1 MSSAFVVALLCTFSW
16 ISVSVSEFHT
26 VEVQPGEEVILLCNN
41 FTKTPAFITWFKM
54 DSRPSATCIASLW
67 NYDANVSLYVG
78 FPKEEFNMTSN
89 MTTIFLH
96 IKHVNFSDSGLH
108 FCGSTWEN
116 KTEIVS
122 ATYLKV
128 QEKKSVEAKPLMF
141 FVLGVLVIFL
151 TVVIIALVIRDRK
164 SHAALKKKKQTPQ
177 ETENLGS
184 DDLNYAAPNF
194 KQKAKMSRK
203 PPSDADQELNVVYAG
218 IR

>member
-1 MSSAFVVALLCTFSW
+1 MDTALTALLCICSW
-16 ISVSVSEFHT
+16 ISASVSEFHT

-54 DSRPSATCIASLW
+54 DSRPGATCIASLW

-78 FPKEEFNMTSN
+78 FPKGEFNMTSN

-108 FCGSTWEN
+108 FCGSTWAN
-116 KTEIVS
+116 KTEMVS

-141 FVLGVLVIFL
+141 FGLGVLVIFL
-151 TVVIIALVIRDRK
+151 TVVIIALVIRDSK
-164 SHAALKKKKQTPQ
+164 SHAADDREQNLQWTEKLHFDDWRASAKGTRSQNKWREL
-177 ETENLGS
+177 ETRVI
-184 DDLNYAAPNF
+184 YVA
-194 KQKAKMSRK
+194 R
-203 PPSDADQELNVVYAG
+203 
-218 IR
+218 